1 MDHCGE
7 AVFRL
12 GREGRLGEI
21 KYIIGAGGGLGL
33 ILEFIHVHLSS
44 QVPVKA
50 YAVRDQ
56 SLVANLIL
64 AVCARKLITQTSSFC
79 T

>member
-1 MDHCGE
+1 MDYCGE

-21 KYIIGAGGGLGL
+21 KYIGGVGGGLGL
-33 ILEFIHVHLSS
+33 ILEFINVHLSS

-50 YAVRDQ
+50 IHSEGPRV
-56 SLVANLIL
+56 
-64 AVCARKLITQTSSFC
+64 
-79 T
+79 